1 MATPTILIIPDRYK
15 SGVLYSQ
22 LPDSGAVDFD
32 VTRATDAYRT
42 NASGILESVASGVPR
57 LDYPA
62 LGGCPSLLVEPAATN
77 LLLRSEQ
84 FDDAAWTKTG
94 LTVTSN
100 ATTAPNGLLTADS
113 IVTAASGVLDVRVAV
128 SIPVAGAFTVSRYV
142 KKGTGISWVYAP
154 LGYASSSA
162 WFNLD
167 TGQVGTVQAGL
178 ISASI
183 TNAGNGWYRITQ
195 TGSFTGS
202 LAVRAIA
209 PADSDNNI
217 NFNGT
222 IGSNLFLWGAQLETG
237 SVATSYIPTVAATAT
252 RNADVISKTGVS
264 GFIGQLEG
272 YLYAEVSA
280 NNYSATTRRV
290 LCLSDGTINN
300 RVLLSG
306 IIGQQNRYQAVV
318 VTGGATLTQI
328 VTTIDYAENTPI
340 KMAMAY
346 ANNDVVFY
354 VNGSQIGIDTSVS
367 IPTTSR
373 IDVGNLLNSEQ
384 FINGRIRA
392 AAIGTTRISNAE
404 LAAMTAL

>member
-1 MATPTILIIPDRYK
+1 
-15 SGVLYSQ
+15 
-22 LPDSGAVDFD
+22 
-32 VTRATDAYRT
+32 
-42 NASGILESVASGVPR
+42 
-57 LDYPA
+57 
-62 LGGCPSLLVEPAATN
+62 LLVEPAATN
-77 LLLRSEQ
+77 LLLRSEE
-84 FDDAAWTKTG
+84 FDNAVWTKTG

-113 IVTAASGVLDVRVAV
+113 IVTAASGVLDVRVAL

-142 KKGTGISWVYAP
+142 KKGTGISWVHAP

-209 PADSDNNI
+209 PADSDNNA

-237 SVATSYIPTVAATAT
+237 SVATSYIPTVVATAT

-264 GFIGQLEG
+264 GFIGQSEG
-272 YLYAEVSA
+272 SVYVDL
-280 NNYSATTRRV
+280 NTRV
-290 LCLSDGTINN
+290 LGDVFAGTSRRFLALSDGTTNQRILITQSAIDDSIVLTVINGGTTQASISSSPN
-300 RVLLSG
+300 QTGRVK
-306 IIGQQNRYQAVV
+306 IA
-318 VTGGATLTQI
+318 A
-328 VTTIDYAENTPI
+328 
-340 KMAMAY
+340 AY
-346 ANNDVVFY
+346 AVNDFVLY
-354 VNGSQIGIDTSVS
+354 INGVQIGTDNSGSV
-367 IPTTSR
+367 PACSR
-373 IDVGNLLNSEQ
+373 IGVGSFETAANTSNAFAS
-384 FINGRIRA
+384 INA
-392 AAIGTTRISNAE
+392 AAIYTTRLEDDDLI
-404 LAAMTAL
+404 ALTTL